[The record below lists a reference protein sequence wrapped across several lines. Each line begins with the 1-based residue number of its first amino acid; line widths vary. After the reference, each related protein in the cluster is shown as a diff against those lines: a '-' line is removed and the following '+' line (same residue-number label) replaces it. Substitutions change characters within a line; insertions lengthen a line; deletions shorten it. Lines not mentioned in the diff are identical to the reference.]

1 MVPKGGLCV
10 YACCGALR
18 NALLETSDVDRVFL
32 DQLPERAAVFLRDL
46 RGLSDV
52 AFTDREHALNVIPFE
67 TSDLLGLR
75 FLKRFSSFIEVS
87 AREEQILNLDP
98 IAFT

>member
-1 MVPKGGLCV
+1 ML
-10 YACCGALR
+10 ACGPSR
-18 NALLETSDVDRVFL
+18 NALLEPSNVDRVFL
-32 DQLPERAAVFLRDL
+32 DQLPERATIFLRDL

-52 AFTDREHALNVIPFE
+52 AFADREYALDVVSFE

-75 FLKRFSSFIEVS
+75 FLKRFSSFIEVG